1 MKLNKALILAT
12 TAFAGLC
19 ASSLALAQSTATQE
33 LETTVVVKGA
43 RKSAAGVGVDQTV
56 TKTRSSITD
65 EYLATQAPGSPLDA
79 INILPGV
86 NFTDQDATGSV
97 GFDITLRGFD
107 SQRIALILDGLPL
120 NDTGNYAVYPSMN
133 IDSELYSRID
143 VNLGSTDVDSPTA
156 AAGGG
161 TINFVTKRP
170 ADAFG
175 VEAKETLGDHA
186 FARSF
191 FRLDTGKFGPWGTT
205 AFLTYSNL
213 YSDKWKGYGK
223 VKRQQ
228 WNGGLYQPLDNGD
241 FIAAYFTY
249 NHSRNNS
256 YYDVSA
262 SEYDADYETDYA
274 GTIDPKLS
282 TAVGS
287 GSGAYY
293 GWKINP
299 TNNGNIR
306 MQSKF
311 HLRDN
316 LILTVDPSFQYT
328 LADGGTQVYL
338 LDEKTGKI
346 GSQPYSQLVNFDAN
360 GDGIIET
367 GTSGPNAAYPVF
379 WPSLTRTLRYTLNSS
394 LIWYVND
401 NNTVRVA
408 YTYDRGNHRQTGPAN
423 FLVDNN
429 TSIANPFGQDDSV
442 AIIGSDGKQIQRR
455 NRQSYAEL
463 NQIAVTYG
471 GYFFDDKMKVDI
483 GLRVPDFKRDL
494 NNYCYQSGSY
504 AYCEPA
510 DPGTPAGGGLK
521 PKNGVPSYQGPI
533 HFKTDY
539 MKYLPNLG
547 VSFKIADHQ
556 TIYASYSEMISA
568 PRTDSL
574 YDTNVPDLHPEESQT
589 TDLGYR
595 YSSSLI
601 SASASLW
608 KTEFQHRI
616 ETGWDE
622 DLQLSIATDVGN
634 ARMTGA
640 NAEIGVRPFKGLSL
654 YGSASYTK
662 TEMLNNYYYSATGY
676 DPTLGKQLGKVPRL
690 MYAFDAD
697 YKTGDWQ
704 FGLNGKYTG
713 LRYASL
719 ANGDFAPAY
728 TLWNAMVKYS
738 LGKVGPLKKS
748 YLMLNVKN
756 LFDVKYKS
764 QIYSGNAFY
773 DSGNYYYPGQSRS
786 TMLTLDTQF

>member
-274 GTIDPKLS
+274 GTIDSKLS

-328 LADGGTQVYL
+328 LADGGTQVKITGGPVATMFEGRSRPGHFDGVLTVVAKLLNIVRPEVVTFGQKDAQQLFLVQRMVRDLDVPVRVEVIPIVREPDGLAMSTRNRYL
-338 LDEKTGKI
+338 GPEDRKAAAALSRAGIQLPAMDVRTPWLSDPLDE
-346 GSQPYSQLVNFDAN
+346 D
-360 GDGIIET
+360 GDGD
-367 GTSGPNAAYPVF
+367 GTDRLAGYG
-379 WPSLTRTLRYTLNSS
+379 
-394 LIWYVND
+394 LI
-401 NNTVRVA
+401 R
-408 YTYDRGNHRQTGPAN
+408 
-423 FLVDNN
+423 
-429 TSIANPFGQDDSV
+429 
-442 AIIGSDGKQIQRR
+442 
-455 NRQSYAEL
+455 
-463 NQIAVTYG
+463 
-471 GYFFDDKMKVDI
+471 
-483 GLRVPDFKRDL
+483 
-494 NNYCYQSGSY
+494 
-504 AYCEPA
+504 
-510 DPGTPAGGGLK
+510 
-521 PKNGVPSYQGPI
+521 
-533 HFKTDY
+533 
-539 MKYLPNLG
+539 LG
-547 VSFKIADHQ
+547 VC
-556 TIYASYSEMISA
+556 SA
-568 PRTDSL
+568 PVAHAL
-574 YDTNVPDLHPEESQT
+574 AEV
-589 TDLGYR
+589 
-595 YSSSLI
+595 
-601 SASASLW
+601 
-608 KTEFQHRI
+608 
-616 ETGWDE
+616 
-622 DLQLSIATDVGN
+622 IAK
-634 ARMTGA
+634 GA
-640 NAEIGVRPFKGLSL
+640 ER
-654 YGSASYTK
+654 
-662 TEMLNNYYYSATGY
+662 
-676 DPTLGKQLGKVPRL
+676 
-690 MYAFDAD
+690 
-697 YKTGDWQ
+697 
-704 FGLNGKYTG
+704 
-713 LRYASL
+713 
-719 ANGDFAPAY
+719 
-728 TLWNAMVKYS
+728 
-738 LGKVGPLKKS
+738 
-748 YLMLNVKN
+748 
-756 LFDVKYKS
+756 
-764 QIYSGNAFY
+764 
-773 DSGNYYYPGQSRS
+773 
-786 TMLTLDTQF
+786 